1 MKRLSYL
8 AIPLVAALA
17 ACSHMSTEPAG
28 GGWATLFDGSSLA
41 NWNQV
46 GDANWKIA
54 DGAVVADK
62 GSGFLVSKRTYGDFQ
77 IRAEFWADSD
87 ANSGIFIRCSDA
99 QKLNAT
105 VCYEVNIYDK
115 RPDPLYGTGAIVDVA
130 KVVPMPKAGG
140 RWNTYEIVAK
150 GDHLMVT
157 LNGQKTVD
165 VHDKKLSSGYIGLQ
179 SAPGVVK
186 DKGTIKFR
194 KVEIKT
200 L

>member
-1 MKRLSYL
+1 MKRLSFL

-28 GGWATLFDGSSLA
+28 GGWITLFDGSTLDH
-41 NWNQV
+41 WTQV
-46 GDANWKIA
+46 GDANWRIV

-62 GSGFLVSKRTYGDFQ
+62 GGGFLVSKRTYADFQ

-87 ANSGIFIRCSDA
+87 VNSGIYMRCSDV
-99 QKLNAT
+99 KKINSNT
-105 VCYEVNIYDK
+105 CYEANIYDK
-115 RPDPLYGTGAIVDVA
+115 RPDPLYGTGAITDLA

-140 RWNTYEIVAK
+140 RWNTYDIVVK
-150 GDHLMVT
+150 GSHLVVT
-157 LNGQKTVD
+157 FNGVKTVD
-165 VHDKKLSSGYIGLQ
+165 IHDTKFASGPIGLQ
-179 SAPGVVK
+179 YAQGVK

-194 KVEIKT
+194 KVEIRP